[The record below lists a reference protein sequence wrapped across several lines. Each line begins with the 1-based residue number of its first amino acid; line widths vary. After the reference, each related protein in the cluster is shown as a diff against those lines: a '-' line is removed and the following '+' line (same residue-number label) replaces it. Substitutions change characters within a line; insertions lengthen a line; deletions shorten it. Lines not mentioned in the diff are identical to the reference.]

1 MKDKLKRKIDALA
14 QRNKEAQ
21 GITDKMLDVN
31 NLRALD
37 NRFNERLRDILHIDE
52 EGKPIGRTLDGQ
64 S

>member
-1 MKDKLKRKIDALA
+1 MKDKLKRKIDALD
-14 QRNKEAQ
+14 QLNKEAQ

-37 NRFNERLRDILHIDE
+37 NRFNERLRDILHIVE

>member
-1 MKDKLKRKIDALA
+1 MKDKLKRKIDALD
-14 QRNKEAQ
+14 QLNKEAQ